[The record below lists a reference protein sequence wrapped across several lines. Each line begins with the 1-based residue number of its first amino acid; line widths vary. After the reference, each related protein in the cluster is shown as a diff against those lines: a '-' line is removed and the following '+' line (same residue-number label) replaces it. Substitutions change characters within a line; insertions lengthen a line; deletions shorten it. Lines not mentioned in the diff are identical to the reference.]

1 MERKYIKYKTKYLEL
16 SNQQTGGGKALL
28 DIVILHHP
36 ITKNTKIPKD
46 MKPIIKKL
54 SKLGKIHNYWFKF
67 AKNKFELDDLLFE
80 NVAKDINDTFSHLK
94 SFNIIAI
101 EHACP
106 FGLYYATNYSSKCK
120 SIICYPLR
128 YYSKGSY
135 DRRIWKLK
143 TNNGYKK
150 IIKNKKY
157 DVDNYMI
164 NINNDRLQTL
174 IADNSDDGIQAL
186 WYVIDFSMQKQYD
199 KIPIKFKIPTIIYT
213 RLDLDVKSIVENNYD
228 RTDIAKMKQIFSEN
242 DAMQSSMMWNFERIK
257 YDNMLKNKNKK
268 NLKIKY
274 IIDMDNIDIINEVIL
289 LNYK

>member
-1 MERKYIKYKTKYLEL
+1 MENKYKAKYLEL
-16 SNQQTGGGKALL
+16 SNKQIGGSKAL
-28 DIVILHHP
+28 DIVILYHP

-67 AKNKFELDDLLFE
+67 AQNNFELDDLLFE
-80 NVAKDINDTFSHLK
+80 NVAKDIDKTFSHLK
-94 SFNIIAI
+94 SFLIIAL

-106 FGLYYATNYSSKCK
+106 FGLYFSSNYSSKCK
-120 SIICYPLR
+120 SIICYPFR

-143 TNNGYKK
+143 TNNGYAK
-150 IIKNKKY
+150 IIKKY
-157 DVDNYMI
+157 DVDKYMI
-164 NINNDRLQTL
+164 NINNERLQTL
-174 IADNSDDGIQAL
+174 IADSSDEGIQAL

-213 RLDLDVKSIVENNYD
+213 RLDLDVKLIVENNYD
-228 RTDIAKMKQIFSEN
+228 RTDIANMKKIFSEN
-242 DAMQSSMMWNFERIK
+242 DAMQQSMMWNFERIK
-257 YDNMLKNKNKK
+257 YDNMLKTKNKK

-274 IIDMDNIDIINEVIL
+274 IIDMDNQDIINEVIL
-289 LNYK
+289 LNY